1 MGFLADVSGKG
12 ISAGMLS
19 AFVKAGWDRSEP
31 SPAKALTALNDKFQ
45 ELNLDETSYV
55 TAVAVRID
63 RADREICY
71 SVAGHNAPML
81 LKSALGIDEIVM
93 NAPPV
98 SNWMPSY
105 RYEDRVIGY
114 GSGDILALV
123 TDGVTECRNGAGE
136 LFSVERVE
144 EILQRSENAERF
156 IERLKAALREFTDTF
171 DDDITAI
178 AFDL

>member
-1 MGFLADVSGKG
+1 M
-12 ISAGMLS
+12 
-19 AFVKAGWDRSEP
+19 
-31 SPAKALTALNDKFQ
+31 
-45 ELNLDETSYV
+45 
-55 TAVAVRID
+55 
-63 RADREICY
+63 
-71 SVAGHNAPML
+71 
-81 LKSALGIDEIVM
+81 
-93 NAPPV
+93 
-98 SNWMPSY
+98 
-105 RYEDRVIGY
+105 
-114 GSGDILALV
+114 